1 MDRKEI
7 VKTLSEFLG
16 VKPKYLGAPSFA
28 YEIKTESESYIV
40 DRLGAITNSHGSTV
54 ELNEILNLATHEE
67 SEEKSIDS
75 FQIEF
80 PFGDHTGKTLLNIVN
95 MLFSKQNL
103 ISQAF
108 DGAEV
113 FMDNTFAEDLNN
125 KTINS
130 IEDFEKAIVEV
141 GPERSK
147 GLYFDFEKGTF
158 TFKLV
163 HENLNPETIDAFMKL
178 AVQINEY
185 AKKLKHTSYK
195 LAQDDNPK
203 YALRTW
209 LIRLGMGG
217 NEYKSVRKTLLSNLE
232 GSGAFRKYCKKGVD

>member
-1 MDRKEI
+1 MDRKEL
-7 VKTLSEFLG
+7 VKVLSEFLG
-16 VKPKYLGAPSFA
+16 VKSKYLGAPSFA
-28 YEIKTESESYIV
+28 YEIKTESESYII

-95 MLFSKQNL
+95 MLYSKQNL
-103 ISQAF
+103 IVQAF
-108 DGAEV
+108 NEAEV
-113 FMDNTFAEDLNN
+113 FMDKTFAEDLNN
-125 KTINS
+125 KPVNS
-130 IEDFEKAIVEV
+130 IEDFKKAIAEI
-141 GPERSK
+141 GPDRCK
-147 GLYFDFEKGTF
+147 GLSFNFEKGTLV
-158 TFKLV
+158 FKLV
-163 HENLNPETIDAFMKL
+163 QKNPSPETIDAFMKL
-178 AVQINEY
+178 AGQINEY

-195 LAQDDNPK
+195 LAQEDNPK